1 MVTSITYIYPGL
13 KKSSYDFRDAEYIL
27 AMRDGKEHVVM
38 QMAAEL
44 YHLLAMTRRAE
55 PTTTAGEREQI
66 FMVTIRAAHT
76 CKTLLKIPT
85 FQVLPNYMGNEGNAV
100 LHGRAGRLNLSKPAE
115 IDAQSLAELLDG
127 HPRQAAYPGRL

>member
-1 MVTSITYIYPGL
+1 
-13 KKSSYDFRDAEYIL
+13 
-27 AMRDGKEHVVM
+27 
-38 QMAAEL
+38 
-44 YHLLAMTRRAE
+44 
-55 PTTTAGEREQI
+55 
-66 FMVTIRAAHT
+66 MVTIRAAHT
-76 CKTLLKIPT
+76 CESLLKINT